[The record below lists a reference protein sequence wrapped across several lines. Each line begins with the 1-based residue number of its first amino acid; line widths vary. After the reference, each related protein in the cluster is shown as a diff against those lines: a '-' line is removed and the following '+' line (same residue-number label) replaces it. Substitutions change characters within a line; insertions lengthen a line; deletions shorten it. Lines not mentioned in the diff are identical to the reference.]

1 MIYNNALYKKP
12 VLLNCLFCCSKDK
25 TLLFF
30 PSPSTNFLEPMT
42 HEVLSTL
49 TPSEG
54 SSNEVEEA
62 GEVFCPQSNTS
73 ALLDQL
79 PPPLHVLSCL
89 LRREC
94 FSSFSIRRVWLW
106 VGSRPKR
113 LILVQVRHSFSQSQ
127 WWRPSPGLAVWTFLS
142 LRQICSTCW
151 TCWIHTIYHGVW
163 RLRLL

>member
-12 VLLNCLFCCSKDK
+12 VLLNCLFCSKDK

-30 PSPSTNFLEPMT
+30 PSPSTTFLEPMI

-73 ALLDQL
+73 ALLDQFPL
-79 PPPLHVLSCL
+79 PPFMFCL
-89 LRREC
+89 A
-94 FSSFSIRRVWLW
+94 S
-106 VGSRPKR
+106 
-113 LILVQVRHSFSQSQ
+113 
-127 WWRPSPGLAVWTFLS
+127 
-142 LRQICSTCW
+142 
-151 TCWIHTIYHGVW
+151 
-163 RLRLL
+163 